1 MNENNKICVIAYEV
15 LPLAIKQVLEVKT
28 LLATEETSV
37 LKACKKIGI
46 SKSTYYK
53 YKDKVNFLQK
63 TLDNKT

>member
-1 MNENNKICVIAYEV
+1 MNESNKLCVIAYEV

-28 LLATEETSV
+28 LLATEEISV